1 MLIRGNARPPKTFF
15 DRVHF
20 AAIPVVSVLILFAA
34 LSAVSLYPFGSVP
47 SMPASYV
54 AGAFFAT
61 LSRLGIAYFLA
72 LLAAV
77 PLVMLSRRG
86 PLAEKILLPFF
97 DVMQSVPVLAFF
109 PLIAGVFLQFGFT
122 DAAAV
127 FVIFLSMLW
136 NIVFSLV
143 AGIKAVPR
151 DISWAAKVFGV
162 KGFAYVRRVLLP
174 AVTPSLVTGSLLAWA
189 QGWNIIIVAEVLH
202 TYIPSGTGADD
213 LYGIGSVLVDSVAA
227 GETGTFAASVV
238 FLVGAIALMNFFVWQ
253 RLLNHA
259 EKYRFE

>member
-1 MLIRGNARPPKTFF
+1 MVIRGNARPPETFF
-15 DRVHF
+15 ARLHF
-20 AAIPVVSVLILFAA
+20 ALIPVASLLLLFGA
-34 LSAVSLYPFGSVP
+34 LSAVSLFPFGSVP
-47 SMPASYV
+47 SMPASYI

-61 LSRLGIAYFLA
+61 FFRLAVAYIFALA
-72 LLAAV
+72 ISV
-77 PLVMLSRRG
+77 PLVALSRSG
-86 PLAEKILLPFF
+86 SFAEKLFLPFF

-109 PLIAGVFLQFGFT
+109 PLIAGIFLQFGFT
-122 DAAAV
+122 DAAAI

-143 AGIKAVPR
+143 AGLKAIPR
-151 DISWAAKVFGV
+151 DISWAAHVFGV
-162 KGFAYVRRVLLP
+162 KGFAYVRRILLP

-202 TYIPSGTGADD
+202 TYIPSGTATDD

-227 GETGTFAASVV
+227 GETGTFAAAVV

>member
-1 MLIRGNARPPKTFF
+1 MVIRGNARPPKTFF
-15 DRVHF
+15 ERIHH
-20 AAIPVVSVLILFAA
+20 AAMPVIAVLF
-34 LSAVSLYPFGSVP
+34 LSAILNAVFLYPFGFLP
-47 SMPASYV
+47 SLSAYYI

-61 LSRLGIAYFLA
+61 LTRLGIAYVLA
-72 LLAAV
+72 LVIAV
-77 PLVMLSRRG
+77 PLVALSRRS
-86 PLAEKILLPFF
+86 PIAEKVLLPLF

-109 PLIAGVFLQFGFT
+109 PLIAGIFLQFGFT

-127 FVIFLSMLW
+127 FVLFLAMLW

-143 AGIKAVPR
+143 AGLKAIPR

-162 KGFAYVRRVLLP
+162 TGFAYARRVLLP
-174 AVTPSLVTGSLLAWA
+174 AVMPSLVTGSLLAWA

-202 TYIPSGTGADD
+202 TYIPYGTGADD
-213 LYGIGSVLVDSVAA
+213 LYGIGSVLVNSVAS
-227 GETGTFAASVV
+227 GEIATFTTAVI
-238 FLVGAIALMNFFVWQ
+238 FLVGGVALINFFIWQ

>member
-1 MLIRGNARPPKTFF
+1 MVIHGNAPTPKTFF
-15 DRVHF
+15 ARVHF
-20 AAIPVVSVLILFAA
+20 ALIPVVLVLLLLVA
-34 LSAVSLYPFGSVP
+34 LRAVSLFPFESGASL
-47 SMPASYV
+47 PASYI

-61 LSRLGIAYFLA
+61 LTRLFSAYVLA
-72 LLAAV
+72 LLAAI
-77 PLVMLSRRG
+77 PLVALSRRG
-86 PLAEKILLPFF
+86 PIAEKIFLPFF
-97 DVMQSVPVLAFF
+97 DVMQSIPVLAFF
-109 PLIAGVFLQFGFT
+109 PLIAGIFLQFGFT

-127 FVIFLSMLW
+127 FVIFLAMLW

-143 AGIKAVPR
+143 AGLKAIPR
-151 DISWAAKVFGV
+151 DISWAAHVFRV
-162 KGFAYVRRVLLP
+162 TGFAYARRVLMP

-202 TYIPSGTGADD
+202 TYIPYGTGADD

-227 GETGTFAASVV
+227 GQTGTFVTAVI
-238 FLVGAIALMNFFVWQ
+238 FLISAIALINFFVWQ

>member
-1 MLIRGNARPPKTFF
+1 MAVHGNARAPKTFF
-15 DRVHF
+15 ERAHF
-20 AAIPVVSVLILFAA
+20 GIIPVVSVLA
-34 LSAVSLYPFGSVP
+34 LLLLLRALELLPYGVSAP
-47 SMPASYV
+47 MPASYI

-61 LSRLGIAYFLA
+61 LTRLLIAYALA

-77 PLVMLSRRG
+77 PLVALSRRG
-86 PLAEKILLPFF
+86 PLAEKVLLPFF
-97 DVMQSVPVLAFF
+97 DVMQSIPVLAFF

-122 DAAAV
+122 DAAAI
-127 FVIFLSMLW
+127 FVILLSMLW

-143 AGIKAVPR
+143 AGLKAIPR

-162 KGFAYVRRVLLP
+162 TGLAYARRVLLP

-189 QGWNIIIVAEVLH
+189 QGWNIIIVAEVLRA
-202 TYIPSGTGADD
+202 YMPFGMPAND

-227 GETGTFAASVV
+227 GQTGTFISAVV
-238 FLVGAIALMNFFVWQ
+238 FLVSAIALINFFVWQ

>member
-1 MLIRGNARPPKTFF
+1 MAIHGNAASPKTFF
-15 DRVHF
+15 ER
-20 AAIPVVSVLILFAA
+20 AQYAIIPVVFVLMLFIG
-34 LSAVSLYPFGSVP
+34 LKAVVLFPLRGGTV
-47 SMPASYV
+47 MPASYI

-61 LSRLGIAYFLA
+61 LARLGIAYVIA
-72 LLAAV
+72 LLVAV
-77 PLVMLSRRG
+77 PLVALSRRG
-86 PLAEKILLPFF
+86 PLAEKVLLPFF

-109 PLIAGVFLQFGFT
+109 PLIAGIFLQFGFT

-136 NIVFSLV
+136 NIVFSIV
-143 AGIKAVPR
+143 AGLKAIPR

-162 KGFAYVRRVLLP
+162 KGFAYGRRVLLP

-202 TYIPSGTGADD
+202 TYIPYGTGADD

-227 GETGTFAASVV
+227 GQVGTFVAAII
-238 FLVGAIALMNFFVWQ
+238 FLVGAIALINFFVWQ

>member
-1 MLIRGNARPPKTFF
+1 MIIRGNARAPQTFF
-15 DRVHF
+15 ERLHYAV
-20 AAIPVVSVLILFAA
+20 IPVVSVLFLFAL
-34 LSAVSLYPFGSVP
+34 LSAVSLYPFGSAP
-47 SMPASYV
+47 SLPASYV

-61 LSRLGIAYFLA
+61 FVRLGIAYVLA
-72 LLAAV
+72 LCAAA
-77 PLVMLSRRG
+77 PLVMFSRSCRF
-86 PLAEKILLPFF
+86 AEKALLPFF

-109 PLIAGVFLQFGFT
+109 PLIVGIFLRFGLT

-143 AGIKAVPR
+143 AGLKAIPR
-151 DISWAAKVFGV
+151 DVLWAVQVFGV
-162 KGFAYVRRVLLP
+162 RGFAYLRRVLVP

-213 LYGIGSVLVDSVAA
+213 LYGIGSVLVDSVAS
-227 GETGTFAASVV
+227 GETGTFATAVV

-253 RLLNHA
+253 RLLDHA

>member
-1 MLIRGNARPPKTFF
+1 MVIHGNAPTPKTFF
-15 DRVHF
+15 ARVHS
-20 AAIPVVSVLILFAA
+20 ALIPVVSVLVLLVA
-34 LSAVSLYPFGSVP
+34 LRAVSLFPFGSSV
-47 SMPASYV
+47 SLPASYV

-61 LSRLGIAYFLA
+61 LTRLFIAYILA
-72 LLAAV
+72 LAAAV
-77 PLVMLSRRG
+77 PLVALSRRS
-86 PLAEKILLPFF
+86 PLAENIFLPFF
-97 DVMQSVPVLAFF
+97 DVMQSIPVLAFF
-109 PLIAGVFLQFGFT
+109 PLIAGIFLRFGLT

-143 AGIKAVPR
+143 AGLKAIPR

-162 KGFAYVRRVLLP
+162 RGWAYGRRVLLP

-202 TYIPSGTGADD
+202 TYIPFGTGADD
-213 LYGIGSVLVDSVAA
+213 LYGIGSILVDSVVA
-227 GETGTFAASVV
+227 GEVGTFITAVV
-238 FLVGAIALMNFFVWQ
+238 FLVGSIALINFFVWQ

>member
-1 MLIRGNARPPKTFF
+1 MAVHGNARAPKTFF
-15 DRVHF
+15 ERAHF
-20 AAIPVVSVLILFAA
+20 AVIPVVSVLLLLLALKAAA
-34 LSAVSLYPFGSVP
+34 LLSLGGGAVVP
-47 SMPASYV
+47 APYI

-61 LSRLGIAYFLA
+61 LARLCMAYVLA
-72 LLAAV
+72 LIFAV
-77 PLVMLSRRG
+77 PLVALSRRG
-86 PLAEKILLPFF
+86 PLAEKVLLPFF

-109 PLIAGVFLQFGFT
+109 PLIAGIFLQFGFT

-143 AGIKAVPR
+143 AGLKAIPR

-162 KGFAYVRRVLLP
+162 RGFAYARRVLLP
-174 AVTPSLVTGSLLAWA
+174 AVTPSLVIGSLLAWA

-202 TYIPSGTGADD
+202 TYIPYGTGADD
-213 LYGIGSVLVDSVAA
+213 LYGIGSILVDSVAA
-227 GETGTFAASVV
+227 GEMGTFVAAVV

>member
-1 MLIRGNARPPKTFF
+1 MAVYGNARAPKTFF
-15 DRVHF
+15 ERAHF
-20 AAIPVVSVLILFAA
+20 AIIPVVFVLLLLLALRTTTLFP
-34 LSAVSLYPFGSVP
+34 LRGGLIVS
-47 SMPASYV
+47 ASYI

-61 LSRLGIAYFLA
+61 LTRLSIAYVLA
-72 LLAAV
+72 LTLAV
-77 PLVMLSRRG
+77 PLVALSRRG
-86 PLAEKILLPFF
+86 PLAEKVLLPFF
-97 DVMQSVPVLAFF
+97 DVMQSIPVLAFF
-109 PLIAGVFLQFGFT
+109 PLIAGIFLQFGFT

-143 AGIKAVPR
+143 AGLKAIPR

-162 KGFAYVRRVLLP
+162 KGFAYARRVLLP
-174 AVTPSLVTGSLLAWA
+174 AVTPSLIIGSLLAWA

-202 TYIPSGTGADD
+202 TYIPYGTGADD

-227 GETGTFAASVV
+227 GEMGTFATAVV
-238 FLVGAIALMNFFVWQ
+238 FLVGAIALINFFVWQ

>member
-1 MLIRGNARPPKTFF
+1 MAVHGNARAPKTFF
-15 DRVHF
+15 ERAHF
-20 AAIPVVSVLILFAA
+20 AIIPVVSVLVLLLA
-34 LSAVSLYPFGSVP
+34 LRGLTLMPYGSSVP
-47 SMPASYV
+47 IPASYI

-61 LSRLGIAYFLA
+61 LTRMLIAYALA
-72 LLAAV
+72 LAAAV
-77 PLVMLSRRG
+77 PLVALSERG
-86 PLAEKILLPFF
+86 LLAEKVLLPFF

-109 PLIAGVFLQFGFT
+109 PLIAGIFLQFGLT

-143 AGIKAVPR
+143 AGLKVIPR

-162 KGFAYVRRVLLP
+162 KGFAYARRVLLP

-189 QGWNIIIVAEVLH
+189 QGWNIIIVAEVLR
-202 TYIPSGTGADD
+202 TYVPFGAPASD

-227 GETGTFAASVV
+227 GQTGTFVSAVV
-238 FLVGAIALMNFFVWQ
+238 FLVGAIALINFFVWQ